1 MLTPRPVPCGAFG
14 VPLALCLLVLGC
26 TPQPPA
32 PSATTPVVVPSA
44 VVPSAVAPS
53 AVASPVQPAAARTR
67 VLVLGT
73 LHGEHL
79 TSKLWGL
86 EQLRA
91 TIRRIG
97 PDVVC
102 VELADDNL
110 KAALETWSARKVI
123 EDTRVLRFPEYVQVV
138 FPLMDEMQFTLE
150 SGALWH
156 AMLDAMRRGKVA
168 DFNKLEQ
175 FKEQRAA
182 YEVAKTWSQNW
193 LAAQPQG
200 VADDPY
206 YIHSADFDLH
216 AKARAGAYDYYLN
229 EWIGRPSGWTYVH
242 DEHYEKIMEAVR
254 KHPGETVL
262 VMFGA
267 KDIYWF
273 HEQLRWN
280 PDIDFVDVRPYLPGG
295 DSWQLTASERAVE
308 EFHAGVDCLRVVWAH
323 FRGDTLYAQ
332 QRIEEMLALAPAAQ
346 AELLAKLQA
355 SRGLQLS
362 EFMDGPW
369 LGTPQVVAQGE
380 DWWQIQ
386 VEVRH
391 FGDQP
396 LDATW
401 LRARL
406 QKDGNRPGGFVWTEL
421 EVPAWLLDTEGK
433 LPR

>member
-91 TIRRIG
+91 TIRRIN

-138 FPLMDEMQFTLE
+138 FPLMDGMQFTLE

-267 KDIYWF
+267 KDIY
-273 HEQLRWN
+273 
-280 PDIDFVDVRPYLPGG
+280 
-295 DSWQLTASERAVE
+295 
-308 EFHAGVDCLRVVWAH
+308 
-323 FRGDTLYAQ
+323 
-332 QRIEEMLALAPAAQ
+332 
-346 AELLAKLQA
+346 
-355 SRGLQLS
+355 
-362 EFMDGPW
+362 
-369 LGTPQVVAQGE
+369 
-380 DWWQIQ
+380 
-386 VEVRH
+386 
-391 FGDQP
+391 
-396 LDATW
+396 
-401 LRARL
+401 
-406 QKDGNRPGGFVWTEL
+406 
-421 EVPAWLLDTEGK
+421 
-433 LPR
+433 